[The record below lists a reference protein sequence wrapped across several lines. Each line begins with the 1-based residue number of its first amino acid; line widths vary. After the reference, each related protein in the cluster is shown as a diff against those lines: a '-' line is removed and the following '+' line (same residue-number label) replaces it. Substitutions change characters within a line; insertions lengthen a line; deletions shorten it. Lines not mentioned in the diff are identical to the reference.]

1 MIRTWCKSSYSGQEN
16 TCLELL
22 TPPPPGQAPVRD
34 SKRPGSTVIT
44 FRASAWTSFVRAIA
58 EDDVPSPSC

>member
-1 MIRTWCKSSYSGQEN
+1 M
-16 TCLELL
+16 
-22 TPPPPGQAPVRD
+22 
-34 SKRPGSTVIT
+34 IT

>member
-22 TPPPPGQAPVRD
+22 TPPR
-34 SKRPGSTVIT
+34 
-44 FRASAWTSFVRAIA
+44 
-58 EDDVPSPSC
+58 

>member
-22 TPPPPGQAPVRD
+22 TPPRQDRPPFVTR
-34 SKRPGSTVIT
+34 
-44 FRASAWTSFVRAIA
+44 SALAAR
-58 EDDVPSPSC
+58 